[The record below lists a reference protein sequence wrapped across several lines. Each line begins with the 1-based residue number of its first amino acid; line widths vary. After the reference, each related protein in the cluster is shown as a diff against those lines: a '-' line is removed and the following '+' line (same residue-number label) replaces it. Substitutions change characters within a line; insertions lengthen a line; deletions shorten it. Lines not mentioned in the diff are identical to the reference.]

1 MILTNMPR
9 TCRVSPAL
17 LKQLL
22 INKSGLVFGIEAFNY
37 KGNNEYSI
45 YTIALTLAALIAGS
59 SALMAQNKP
68 VETTGSKPMV
78 IDAALTDNRY
88 QLYEGEVLK
97 TDPKTRTITFKNKE
111 GESKFVAGPE
121 ISNFAQIKIG
131 DRVNVTYET
140 AVAIELIKTKSTGIR
155 SKVETSTVTN
165 SKPNEKP
172 SEIIANT
179 STIIADIVGV
189 DRDKKLVSVKG
200 PSGKVTTVTVKN
212 PALLADVAVGE
223 QVKVVYFD
231 AMAAS
236 ITTPK
241 KK

>member
-1 MILTNMPR
+1 MNIQFTR
-9 TCRVSPAL
+9 
-17 LKQLL
+17 
-22 INKSGLVFGIEAFNY
+22 
-37 KGNNEYSI
+37 
-45 YTIALTLAALIAGS
+45 IALTLAALIAGS

-68 VETTGSKPMV
+68 VDTAGPKPMV

-155 SKVETSTVTN
+155 SKVETSSVTN

-172 SEIIANT
+172 SELIANT
-179 STIIADIVGV
+179 TTIIADIVGV

-236 ITTPK
+236 ITAPK

>member
-1 MILTNMPR
+1 MNIQFTR
-9 TCRVSPAL
+9 
-17 LKQLL
+17 
-22 INKSGLVFGIEAFNY
+22 
-37 KGNNEYSI
+37 
-45 YTIALTLAALIAGS
+45 IALTLAALIAGS

-68 VETTGSKPMV
+68 VDTAGPKPMV

-121 ISNFAQIKIG
+121 ITNFAQIKVG

-155 SKVETSTVTN
+155 SKVETSSVTN

-172 SEIIANT
+172 SELIANT
-179 STIIADIVGV
+179 TTIIADIVGV

>member
-1 MILTNMPR
+1 MNIQFTR
-9 TCRVSPAL
+9 
-17 LKQLL
+17 
-22 INKSGLVFGIEAFNY
+22 
-37 KGNNEYSI
+37 
-45 YTIALTLAALIAGS
+45 IALTLAALIAGS

-68 VETTGSKPMV
+68 IDTTGPKPMV

-121 ISNFAQIKIG
+121 ITNFAQIKIG

-172 SEIIANT
+172 SELIANT
-179 STIIADIVGV
+179 TTIIADIVGV

-236 ITTPK
+236 ITAPK

>member
-1 MILTNMPR
+1 MNIQFTR
-9 TCRVSPAL
+9 
-17 LKQLL
+17 
-22 INKSGLVFGIEAFNY
+22 
-37 KGNNEYSI
+37 
-45 YTIALTLAALIAGS
+45 IALTLAALIAGS

-68 VETTGSKPMV
+68 VDTTGPKPMV

-121 ISNFAQIKIG
+121 ITNFAQIKVG

-172 SEIIANT
+172 SELIANT
-179 STIIADIVGV
+179 TTIIADIVGV

-236 ITTPK
+236 ITAPK

>member
-1 MILTNMPR
+1 MNIKFTAIAF
-9 TCRVSPAL
+9 TL
-17 LKQLL
+17 L
-22 INKSGLVFGIEAFNY
+22 
-37 KGNNEYSI
+37 
-45 YTIALTLAALIAGS
+45 ALIGGTS
-59 SALMAQNKP
+59 TLMAQTKP
-68 VETTGSKPMV
+68 IDTAGSKPMV
-78 IDAALTDNRY
+78 IDAAITDNRY

-121 ISNFAQIKIG
+121 ITNFAQIKKG

-172 SEIIANT
+172 SEVIANT
-179 STIIADIVGV
+179 TTIIADIVGV

-200 PSGKVTTVTVKN
+200 PSGNITTVTVKN

-236 ITTPK
+236 VTTPK

>member
-1 MILTNMPR
+1 MNIKFTAI
-9 TCRVSPAL
+9 T
-17 LKQLL
+17 
-22 INKSGLVFGIEAFNY
+22 F
-37 KGNNEYSI
+37 
-45 YTIALTLAALIAGS
+45 TLAALIGGTS
-59 SALMAQNKP
+59 TLMAQTKP
-68 VETTGSKPMV
+68 IDTAGSKPMV
-78 IDAALTDNRY
+78 IDAAITDNRY

-121 ISNFAQIKIG
+121 ITNFAQIKKG
-131 DRVNVTYET
+131 DRVNVSYET

-172 SEIIANT
+172 SEVIANT
-179 STIIADIVGV
+179 TTIIADIVGV

-200 PSGKVTTVTVKN
+200 PSGNITTVTVKN
-212 PALLADVAVGE
+212 PTLLADVAVGE

-236 ITTPK
+236 ITAPK